1 MGAMKMAIAGTFFG
15 EQIMKRMFIILAAAT
30 PLLTA
35 NLLSGSD
42 GITGSKHDF
51 SSDTWSDSQICKPCH
66 TPHNAIAPE
75 LTGRIWAHTLS
86 TATYTLHGSSVTGEG
101 TRLDGTR
108 SGGQA
113 DMDSATRLCL
123 SCHDGTV
130 ALDSFQGKM
139 GASSGNTMGTEFPGS
154 GGDLGTDLSNDH
166 PVGLSVVY
174 KEEYKPGGSHYA
186 YKPMASVKAA
196 GIRFVVQSTTRTY
209 TNQSG
214 VEVTANN
221 ESISCISCHDVHN
234 GAGFTTGLLRMDNT
248 GSAMCL
254 ACHDK

>member
-1 MGAMKMAIAGTFFG
+1 GGSKNRLFSPRDWYARCSTHLWTTDGGGEESPPRFMGAMKMAIAGTFFG

-101 TRLDGTR
+101 TRLD
-108 SGGQA
+108 
-113 DMDSATRLCL
+113 
-123 SCHDGTV
+123 
-130 ALDSFQGKM
+130 
-139 GASSGNTMGTEFPGS
+139 
-154 GGDLGTDLSNDH
+154 
-166 PVGLSVVY
+166 
-174 KEEYKPGGSHYA
+174 
-186 YKPMASVKAA
+186 
-196 GIRFVVQSTTRTY
+196 
-209 TNQSG
+209 
-214 VEVTANN
+214 
-221 ESISCISCHDVHN
+221 
-234 GAGFTTGLLRMDNT
+234 
-248 GSAMCL
+248 
-254 ACHDK
+254 